1 MISIQYR
8 ITSNDDFI
16 KYFVVKNSAT
26 RENLI
31 HRGIAVALV
40 RTKRYCYLVVARVN
54 KARYSYG
61 CSSSTSAGKSATT
74 IIPTLL
80 PVG

>member
-31 HRGIAVALV
+31 RRGIALV
-40 RTKRYCYLVVARVN
+40 LAKTKRYCYLAVARVN
-54 KARYSYG
+54 KGCYSYG
-61 CSSSTSAGKSATT
+61 GSSSVFPRKSATT
-74 IIPTLL
+74 IIPTVL